1 MLLKTAGGIRSSS
14 VQWLKEICSFHI
26 PVCLKR
32 SGELK
37 SLKKLGNIIWNP
49 KTQPTLWNGSVC
61 LHVNWTDL
69 LIVFRR
75 LPVRYRPHGIDH
87 FGSDLSRLSMRFRL
101 VTGTCKIWYMPNN
114 VNENER
120 NFILTGITFILSERR
135 WTLIY
140 ILQHKKVFFFL
151 SLFLRLISCACSL

>member
-1 MLLKTAGGIRSSS
+1 MLKAVGGIRPSS

-37 SLKKLGNIIWNP
+37 FLRKLGNIIWNS
-49 KTQPTLWNGSVC
+49 KTQATLWNGSIC

-75 LPVRYRPHGIDH
+75 LPVRCRSHGIDH
-87 FGSDLSRLSMRFRL
+87 FGSDLSRLSMRFRV
-101 VTGTCKIWYMPNN
+101 VTGTCKILYIPNN
-114 VNENER
+114 VTKNER
-120 NFILTGITFILSERR
+120 NFILADITFILSERR
-135 WTLIY
+135 LTLIY
-140 ILQHKKVFFFL
+140 ILQHKKVFFL
-151 SLFLRLISCACSL
+151 SFSLS